1 MNADEVVK
9 SSTDKLSAVFDWI
22 VDSTPAKAAL
32 DPLSSSSRGSAEE
45 EGANRAA
52 EKERGKEEHG
62 RAKHT
67 KPAERNDLATK
78 MDLERFYVALC
89 KKLYDEGL

>member
-1 MNADEVVK
+1 M
-9 SSTDKLSAVFDWI
+9 
-22 VDSTPAKAAL
+22 
-32 DPLSSSSRGSAEE
+32 
-45 EGANRAA
+45 A
-52 EKERGKEEHG
+52 EKEREGEERGK
-62 RAKHT
+62 AKST